1 MYIIHPLSRTFFL
14 FKKNFS
20 EKSPLNNKI
29 LTMMMRTGTRTG
41 NPGLPADLL
50 EDGTYNQTQQV
61 EENIDTFT
69 PQCKF
74 FSQCRFET
82 D

>member
-1 MYIIHPLSRTFFL
+1 
-14 FKKNFS
+14 
-20 EKSPLNNKI
+20 
-29 LTMMMRTGTRTG
+29 MMMSTGTRTG

-74 FSQCRFET
+74 FHSVASKPINIRWIRTGF
-82 D
+82 